1 MDQWWFPLAIGVLAT
16 LTVYMFV
23 SRKHLLVYVERYKS
37 LPEKRWILRR
47 DPDPEV
53 ERWRRLRLVVTGV
66 LIVLLVVQLV
76 TFIT

>member
-1 MDQWWFPLAIGVLAT
+1 MDQWWFPLAFGVLAT
-16 LTVYMFV
+16 LVVYMYV

-37 LPEKRWILRR
+37 LPAKNWILRR

-66 LIVLLVVQLV
+66 LLALLLVQLV